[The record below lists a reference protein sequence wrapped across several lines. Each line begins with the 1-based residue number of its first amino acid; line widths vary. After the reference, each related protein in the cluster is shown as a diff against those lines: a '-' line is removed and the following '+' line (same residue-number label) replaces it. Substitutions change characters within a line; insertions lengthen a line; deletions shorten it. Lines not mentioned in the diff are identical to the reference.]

1 MTQGLVLPENFISSE
16 KLSKFSNIVF
26 AENINKKFY
35 APSADLIVVDELED
49 ELHKSITYKSS
60 HLNLRSGSIIF
71 SHADYI
77 DELFFLLNKEKK
89 LTNITLI
96 SSQSDRVISNKLF
109 NKKPSSITKWF
120 AVNNSIMN
128 DFVENIPLG
137 LGNSFSKKNVTSD
150 EIPPLNKIFYKKNKI
165 SLYLNFNV
173 NTNYRERSSLYQ
185 NFRNKNWCYVSTSN
199 KREDYIR
206 SLRSNAFI
214 LCPSGNG
221 PDTHRM
227 WESLYFGSIPI
238 VKKHRCFEG
247 YQGLPILYVDSFNE
261 INKDTRWL
269 KVRSKEQKTSVQN
282 FVKKAKVKIS
292 TLDEYCYRNKI
303 DKIDLLKIDT
313 QGYEDKV
320 LKGSL
325 KTLEQKKVKAIL
337 TEIIFDNVYDKY
349 FSFSDIEKF
358 LLPNNFRM
366 VGIYLYSN
374 SLFDNLTFF
383 ADVIYLNKNY
393 YDL

>member
-261 INKDTRWL
+261 INKD
-269 KVRSKEQKTSVQN
+269 
-282 FVKKAKVKIS
+282 
-292 TLDEYCYRNKI
+292 
-303 DKIDLLKIDT
+303 LLFK
-313 QGYEDKV
+313 
-320 LKGSL
+320 
-325 KTLEQKKVKAIL
+325 
-337 TEIIFDNVYDKY
+337 FMDNL
-349 FSFSDIEKF
+349 DIEKINLEKLDVRYWKERFTKNTILTTKSENYSLKFSSTELFIFSIKKRLNLMKMKF
-358 LLPNNFRM
+358 LKRVTSILHKFKKINR
-366 VGIYLYSN
+366 L
-374 SLFDNLTFF
+374 
-383 ADVIYLNKNY
+383 
-393 YDL
+393 